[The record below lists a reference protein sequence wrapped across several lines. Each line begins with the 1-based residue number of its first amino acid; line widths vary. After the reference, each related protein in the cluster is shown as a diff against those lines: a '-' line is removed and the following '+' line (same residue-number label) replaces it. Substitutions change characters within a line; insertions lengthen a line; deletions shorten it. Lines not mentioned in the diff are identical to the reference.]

1 MDWWQ
6 TPPRF
11 FQSFFSSLTHGKTWV
26 LFIQKMELINHG
38 CWQSQDSVVLLH
50 SLCFPLTNPILFNTR
65 AECSHLMTWG
75 KQQCDET
82 YKGWL
87 NIFILTVTFF
97 FYLPKG
103 KLPPDTLKMSLWTS
117 MCTQTSGRGF
127 SYLNICGYWYLSC
140 SGSSCPAPSWSGIAQ
155 VFSES
160 INMGVFSTLAFLKC
174 PQASCQDRDIECP
187 GQKFLPLHTYV

>member
-50 SLCFPLTNPILFNTR
+50 SLCFPLTNPILFNAR

-75 KQQCDET
+75 EQQCDET

-87 NIFILTVTFF
+87 NIFILAVTFF
-97 FYLPKG
+97 F
-103 KLPPDTLKMSLWTS
+103 T
-117 MCTQTSGRGF
+117 
-127 SYLNICGYWYLSC
+127 
-140 SGSSCPAPSWSGIAQ
+140 
-155 VFSES
+155 
-160 INMGVFSTLAFLKC
+160 FLKENFLLTHWKC
-174 PQASCQDRDIECP
+174 PCGLQCAPRHLGEDSVTW
-187 GQKFLPLHTYV
+187 TYVVIDIWAVLVHPAQLPAGQE